1 MAYFCSPHS
10 TERVASP
17 VCRRCYE
24 VQCDPTPR
32 LLDGFGDLL
41 DRSHVC
47 LDEAASVIVRVTDSC
62 PW

>member
-1 MAYFCSPHS
+1 M
-10 TERVASP
+10 
-17 VCRRCYE
+17 CRRCYE